1 MPKSRPLAL
10 ALALTL
16 TAALPAAADTVYLK
30 DGRVVTGRVIDRGDD
45 TIFLERALGG
55 IPIRRR
61 DVLRIEI
68 DPNAAKSEALPHD
81 VVVLRDGSIVRGD
94 ARLTA
99 DGTEVVIG
107 LGNSGEVRHPR
118 EQVSAIHWRDGR
130 TEGAAAGAGSPLQ
143 AKVDSLVE
151 ALAATG
157 PDGAPD
163 PDARA
168 AARRELLG
176 LGAFARGYLSSLKG
190 ERAELVR
197 GLLADLDRLEAIR
210 RVLPTAV
217 EQRQPGISE
226 RLIDPD
232 DDLREKA
239 LRALVLAEPTHVGPL
254 LLYVVKQDGSPR
266 LRALAVSQLASLR
279 RFEELAEVLRTHDGP
294 LRLAAAFALGDAG
307 IYAGVPVL
315 IEALRLN
322 DTTIRSAAV
331 HKLRQ
336 YTRQHF
342 DFDPNAPPEKREEA
356 IGRWNAW
363 WSRNGDELVRR
374 SIKEVAPGMEGARV
388 SKEEALRADDL
399 LAEANRLIVAAQ
411 EGLPGEDGKPADPR
425 AAADRRLRLE
435 RAEDLIRQALAQD
448 PSHSSARMTRAVLL
462 YEDLGRS
469 LEARQELGRIV
480 DRAEF
485 DPGDP
490 NAARKFANYHLGV
503 IALRE
508 RRWEKASLRFTQS
521 LQYDPAFLDAM
532 VGQGDAYLGLALS
545 EEVALEDKRRAD
557 EAKAAGREPPTPTGV
572 DSNLD
577 AARQAFSSAL
587 GAIEAEH
594 ESLLGMV
601 SDLQRAPDKSF
612 EESQVIQAVKK
623 SQDALNAR
631 QAALHFRLGR
641 IHAARMPPDDRRA
654 LQSYREAAR
663 LDPDEPDYRKAVELW
678 EELVR

>member
-1 MPKSRPLAL
+1 
-10 ALALTL
+10 
-16 TAALPAAADTVYLK
+16 
-30 DGRVVTGRVIDRGDD
+30 
-45 TIFLERALGG
+45 
-55 IPIRRR
+55 
-61 DVLRIEI
+61 
-68 DPNAAKSEALPHD
+68 
-81 VVVLRDGSIVRGD
+81 
-94 ARLTA
+94 
-99 DGTEVVIG
+99 
-107 LGNSGEVRHPR
+107 
-118 EQVSAIHWRDGR
+118 
-130 TEGAAAGAGSPLQ
+130 
-143 AKVDSLVE
+143 
-151 ALAATG
+151 
-157 PDGAPD
+157 
-163 PDARA
+163 
-168 AARRELLG
+168 
-176 LGAFARGYLSSLKG
+176 
-190 ERAELVR
+190 
-197 GLLADLDRLEAIR
+197 
-210 RVLPTAV
+210 
-217 EQRQPGISE
+217 
-226 RLIDPD
+226 
-232 DDLREKA
+232 
-239 LRALVLAEPTHVGPL
+239 
-254 LLYVVKQDGSPR
+254 
-266 LRALAVSQLASLR
+266 
-279 RFEELAEVLRTHDGP
+279 
-294 LRLAAAFALGDAG
+294 
-307 IYAGVPVL
+307 
-315 IEALRLN
+315 
-322 DTTIRSAAV
+322 
-331 HKLRQ
+331 
-336 YTRQHF
+336 
-342 DFDPNAPPEKREEA
+342 
-356 IGRWNAW
+356 
-363 WSRNGDELVRR
+363 
-374 SIKEVAPGMEGARV
+374 MEGARV

-654 LQSYREAAR
+654 LQSYREAAGSTPTSPTTARRSSCGRSWSGEGRAASGRAAGRRRRPPGR
-663 LDPDEPDYRKAVELW
+663 LRDRRRLRPRPPRHENRQWFSDWDR
-678 EELVR
+678 LVRETAAQAKTTGAPALERLAKDGDQVAIHHLALRPGARLAAPPPPPRS